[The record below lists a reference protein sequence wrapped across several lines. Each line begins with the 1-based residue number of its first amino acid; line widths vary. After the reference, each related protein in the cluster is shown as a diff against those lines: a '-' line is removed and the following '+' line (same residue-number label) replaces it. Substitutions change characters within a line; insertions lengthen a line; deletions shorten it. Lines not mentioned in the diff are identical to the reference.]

1 MASLLL
7 AEINILNDPY
17 FQELL
22 SAVLLPVALAIIRIW
37 GHPKVDS
44 LKAKGN
50 CHIDISTRNKALK
63 GPTVAKPLS
72 WFKGIFS
79 QMKI

>member
-37 GHPKVDS
+37 GHPKLES
-44 LKAKGN
+44 
-50 CHIDISTRNKALK
+50 
-63 GPTVAKPLS
+63 
-72 WFKGIFS
+72 
-79 QMKI
+79 